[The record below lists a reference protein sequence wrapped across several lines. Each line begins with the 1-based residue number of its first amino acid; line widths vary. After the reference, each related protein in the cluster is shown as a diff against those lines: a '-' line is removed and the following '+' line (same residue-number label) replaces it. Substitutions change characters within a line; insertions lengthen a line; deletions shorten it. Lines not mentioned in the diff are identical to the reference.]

1 MNCLRSHLKSAGLLL
16 GLCGIAVALAGCGS
30 ALQDEP
36 TFSEAPALTGPTA
49 TNPPSAAA
57 APPAVAGTT
66 IAAPPA
72 GRFRV
77 GDVVAVIYSGLDP
90 ANLPPPHEERVN
102 EDGTITLHLINSVV
116 VLGKTPGELQKEI
129 HGRYVPKYFNHIVI
143 TVGGLDLFYF
153 VGGEVRAPSKQQWT
167 GEVTVTRAIQGCG
180 DFTDFAN
187 RKKVQLIRA
196 DGSIIKV
203 NCIEALKNPQLDP
216 KVSPGDKIHVPR
228 RLW

>member
-1 MNCLRSHLKSAGLLL
+1 LKSAGLLL
-16 GLCGIAVALAGCGS
+16 GLFGIAVALAGCKS

-36 TFSEAPALTGPTA
+36 TFSEAPGLTGSAA
-49 TNPPSAAA
+49 TVTPSAAA
-57 APPAVAGTT
+57 VTPPEVAGTT
-66 IAAPPA
+66 DPAPMA

-77 GDVVAVIYSGLDP
+77 GDVVLVIFSGLDP
-90 ANLPPPHEERVN
+90 ANAPSPHQERVN
-102 EDGTITLHLINSVV
+102 ENGTITLQNINSVV
-116 VLGKTPGELQKEI
+116 ALGKTPGELQKEI
-129 HGRYVPKYFNHIVI
+129 HDRYVPKFFNHIVI

-153 VGGEVRAPSKQQWT
+153 VGGEVRMPSKQQWT
-167 GEVTVTRAIQGCG
+167 GEVTVTRAIQSCG

-196 DGSIIKV
+196 DGSILKV
-203 NCIEALKNPQLDP
+203 NCTEALKNPQLDP